1 MVSLHSHASG
11 TATCCR
17 HVIFPIVALG
27 AKAYNMHVLAG
38 LIDAVVS
45 KPLSVLQ

>member
-1 MVSLHSHASG
+1 MVSSNHVQQAEQHPADMVTLPMLLSG
-11 TATCCR
+11 ESLQ
-17 HVIFPIVALG
+17 ID
-27 AKAYNMHVLAG
+27 VLAG

>member
-1 MVSLHSHASG
+1 MLNASMLLPGESLQ
-11 TATCCR
+11 
-17 HVIFPIVALG
+17 P
-27 AKAYNMHVLAG
+27 HVLAG